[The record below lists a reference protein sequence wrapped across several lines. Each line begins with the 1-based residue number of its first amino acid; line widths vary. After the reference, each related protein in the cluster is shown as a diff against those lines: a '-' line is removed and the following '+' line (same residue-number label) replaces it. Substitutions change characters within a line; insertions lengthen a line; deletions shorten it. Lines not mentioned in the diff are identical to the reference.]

1 MNWMEGLQ
9 AAINYIEEHLTE
21 NEVLSPASIAAAA
34 YSSEDNFRKI
44 FHLVTGYT
52 IGEYIRNRR
61 LSLAGE
67 EILLTDH
74 RILDIAI
81 AYGYDSAESFTKTF
95 CHLPT
100 TISLVIG
107 IHKTRFRAIT
117 LVASLRLQGIRKNYQ
132 QPTL

>member
-107 IHKTRFRAIT
+107 IHKTRVRAIT
-117 LVASLRLQGIRKNYQ
+117 LVASLRLHGILKNYQ
-132 QPTL
+132 HPTL

>member
-21 NEVLSPASIAAAA
+21 NEALSPASIAAAA

-107 IHKTRFRAIT
+107 IHKTRFHAIT
-117 LVASLRLQGIRKNYQ
+117 LVVSLRLQGILKNYQ